1 MKECNIVKQSPLAGL
16 AAYGGGAGSVIFGRK
31 GVGGYQIKH
40 SLRFNDPDEAYLSST
55 ISGNITTFTYS
66 FWVKRCVSGNRDE
79 ILDTPSSTGFYLYF
93 DDNGYIKTSEVTR
106 TSVDRVFACGD
117 VQDFT
122 YRQAITA
129 AGSGCAAAIDAER
142 WLEHHES

>member
-1 MKECNIVKQSPLAGL
+1 MKECNIVKQSPLAGF

-31 GVGGYQIKH
+31 GVGGYQIKR

-66 FWVKRCVSGNRDE
+66 FWVKRCVLGNRDE

-93 DDNGYIKTSEVTR
+93 DNDGYIKINDNTQNIFSSNGQYRDTAIVTGKHN
-106 TSVDRVFACGD
+106 V
-117 VQDFT
+117 
-122 YRQAITA
+122 
-129 AGSGCAAAIDAER
+129 
-142 WLEHHES
+142 LPKKNM